1 MDKLRALHYFVAAA
15 EEGSLSGAARRF
27 DVSVPAVTKLVSA
40 LEREL
45 GVKLLDRS
53 TQGLALTARG
63 AQYLESCT
71 PLLAQ
76 LADADRAL
84 GSTGARRV
92 RSLVVGA
99 PPLLSRALVVPAL
112 PDWHARHPHVHI
124 DLRTLDFLTVKD
136 TATRG
141 IDVLVA
147 LGWPGSVDLVQRPL
161 AQSRLIVCASPDY
174 WRRHGLPSQPSD
186 LVNHACPLVR
196 SPEGTVL
203 DLWRYARGGTTQ
215 EVAVS
220 GWLTCASRD
229 DVLQAVLL
237 GQGVGRFADLSVWPL
252 VRDGLLQ
259 PALLEWESCD
269 SPPFSALIRPESKRD
284 VVVQEFV
291 GFLSELLRP
300 VEAQC
305 SAAFGARP
313 SAVRPGWYASRPGRA
328 SRTRPP
334 AAAGGG

>member
-15 EEGSLSGAARRF
+15 EEGSLSAAARRF

-63 AQYLESCT
+63 AQYLEHCT

-76 LADADRAL
+76 LADAERAVTAS
-84 GSTGARRV
+84 GPRRS
-92 RSLVVGA
+92 RTLVVGA
-99 PPLLSRALVVPAL
+99 PPLLSRAVLVPAL
-112 PDWHARHPHVHI
+112 ADWHERHPHVHI
-124 DLRTLDFLTVKD
+124 DLRTLDFLAVKD
-136 TATRG
+136 AATRG
-141 IDVLVA
+141 VDVLVA

-161 AQSRLIVCASPDY
+161 AQSKLIVCASPAY
-174 WRRHGLPSQPSD
+174 WRRHGVPTQPRE

-203 DLWRYARGGTTQ
+203 DLWRHTREGEIQ
-215 EVAVS
+215 EVAVG
-220 GWLTCASRD
+220 GWLTCGSRD

-237 GQGVGRFADLSVWPL
+237 GQGVGRFADLSVWPF

-259 PALLEWESCD
+259 PALLDWESSD

-284 VVVQEFV
+284 TVVQDFV
-291 GFLSELLRP
+291 SFLAELLQP
-300 VEAQC
+300 VEALC
-305 SAAFGARP
+305 RASFGARP
-313 SAVRPGWYASRPGRA
+313 SAVRPRWYASRPGRA
-328 SRTRPP
+328 SKTST
-334 AAAGGG
+334 

>member
-1 MDKLRALHYFVAAA
+1 M
-15 EEGSLSGAARRF
+15 ARRF

-63 AQYLESCT
+63 QYLESCT

-99 PPLLSRALVVPAL
+99 PPLLSRVGRAGPAGL
-112 PDWHARHPHVHI
+112 ACPTPHVHI

-259 PALLEWESCD
+259 PALLEWESSD

-291 GFLSELLRP
+291 GFF
-300 VEAQC
+300 V
-305 SAAFGARP
+305 G
-313 SAVRPGWYASRPGRA
+313 
-328 SRTRPP
+328 
-334 AAAGGG
+334 AAAPG